1 MTEYILNKSFESRVA
16 RSDRV
21 LAIAESFGIGLE
33 AKEFHVLKDVHLTVN
48 QGDVVYIT
56 GQSGSGKSQLLKC
69 LREEMTKQGLK
80 VVDIDSVELKDAP
93 LIDQVGKDTN
103 EALAILSQVGLN
115 DAYLVVRKPKELS
128 DGQLY
133 RFKLA
138 LLFSKDA
145 DVWVS
150 DEWGAVLDEVTR
162 KTISFNAQKLARSLG
177 KILVVANTHN
187 DCVDE
192 LAPSVMVKKSY
203 NDRIKIIEKTDRT
216 GS

>member
-1 MTEYILNKSFESRVA
+1 MTEYVLNKSFESRVA

-33 AKEFHVLKDVHLTVN
+33 AKEFHVLRNVHVNVN

-69 LREEMTKQGLK
+69 LREKMEAQGLK
-80 VVDIDSVELKDAP
+80 VADIDSVELQDKP
-93 LIDQVGKDTN
+93 LIDHVGKDTN

-115 DAYLVVRKPKELS
+115 DAYLVVRKPQELS

-138 LLFSKDA
+138 LLFSKDT
-145 DVWVS
+145 DVWMA
-150 DEWGAVLDEVTR
+150 DEWAAVLDRVTAR
-162 KTISFNAQKLARSLG
+162 VVSFNAQKLARRHN
-177 KILVVANTHN
+177 KTLVVATTH
-187 DCVDE
+187 DDMVEE
-192 LAPSVMVKKSY
+192 LAPSVLIYKRF
-203 NDRIKIIEKTDRT
+203 NDRIEVKEGK
-216 GS
+216 

>member
-80 VVDIDSVELKDAP
+80 VVDIDGVELKDAP

-150 DEWGAVLDEVTR
+150 DEYCAPLDRVTAR
-162 KTISFNAQKLARSLG
+162 VVSFNAQKLARRHNKTL
-177 KILVVANTHN
+177 IVATTH
-187 DCVDE
+187 DDMIEE
-192 LAPSVMVKKSY
+192 LAPSVTVIKRF
-203 NDRIKIIEKTDRT
+203 NDRIEILEEKND
-216 GS
+216 

>member
-33 AKEFHVLKDVHLTVN
+33 AKEFHVLKDVHINVN

-80 VVDIDSVELKDAP
+80 VVDIDDVELKDAP

-145 DVWVS
+145 DVWFS
-150 DEWGAVLDEVTR
+150 DEWGAVLDRVTAR
-162 KTISFNAQKLARSLG
+162 VVSFNAQKMARRHN
-177 KILVVANTHN
+177 KTLVVATTH
-187 DCVDE
+187 DDMIEE
-192 LAPSVMVKKSY
+192 LAPSVTVIKRF
-203 NDRIKIIEKTDRT
+203 NDRIEILEEKND
-216 GS
+216 

>member
-150 DEWGAVLDEVTR
+150 DEWGAVLDRVTAR
-162 KTISFNAQKLARSLG
+162 VVSFNAQKLARRHNKTL
-177 KILVVANTHN
+177 IVATTH
-187 DCVDE
+187 DDMIEE
-192 LAPSVMVKKSY
+192 LAPSVTVIKRF
-203 NDRIKIIEKTDRT
+203 NDRIEILEEKND
-216 GS
+216 